1 MNKVKCMYCGEV
13 IADDVET
20 CPHCGSPSHFQ
31 KAGESKLKQV
41 KFITWFIILVIV
53 VFFFMFYLP
62 R

>member
-1 MNKVKCMYCGEV
+1 MYCGED
-13 IADDVET
+13 IADNVET

-31 KAGESKLKQV
+31 KSGESRLKRV
-41 KFITWFIILVIV
+41 KFVTWFIVLVIV